1 MSSENKQD
9 VQTLMNYEQSFVLVC
24 SPIILKGTV
33 TQVLQVEIN
42 LNLALRGKNR
52 KGDVFRIFDF
62 GREHR

>member
-1 MSSENKQD
+1 MMYMKKRKNNIRVDEILK
-9 VQTLMNYEQSFVLVC
+9 
-24 SPIILKGTV
+24 IIKGTV

>member
-1 MSSENKQD
+1 MVDPEMKTKLK
-9 VQTLMNYEQSFVLVC
+9 V
-24 SPIILKGTV
+24 KGTV

-62 GREHR
+62 GRKHR

>member
-1 MSSENKQD
+1 MKMF
-9 VQTLMNYEQSFVLVC
+9 LVLYHTGGGIVT
-24 SPIILKGTV
+24 PLKGTV

>member
-1 MSSENKQD
+1 MS
-9 VQTLMNYEQSFVLVC
+9 VQKAF
-24 SPIILKGTV
+24 KGTV

-62 GREHR
+62 GRKHR

>member
-1 MSSENKQD
+1 MNFDNVNDMSHVDNFA
-9 VQTLMNYEQSFVLVC
+9 YECRVNW
-24 SPIILKGTV
+24 ILKGTV

-62 GREHR
+62 GRKHR